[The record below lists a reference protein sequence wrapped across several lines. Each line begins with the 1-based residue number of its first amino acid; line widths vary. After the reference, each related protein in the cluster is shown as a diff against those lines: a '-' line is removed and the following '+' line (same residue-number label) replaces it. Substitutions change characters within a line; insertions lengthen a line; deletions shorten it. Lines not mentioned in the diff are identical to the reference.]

1 MALQT
6 YMYIIYIYVYHVS
19 LALQTS
25 LRAQE
30 AFVNGQKQGVEWEL
44 EHVLRA
50 KAQLQAQLQVCP
62 YVSSYVSSYVSLYA
76 QALCGIH
83 RNNIEL

>member
-1 MALQT
+1 
-6 YMYIIYIYVYHVS
+6 MYIIYIYVYHVS

-62 YVSSYVSSYVSLYA
+62 YVSFICVLICVLICMLEHVLRSKA
-76 QALCGIH
+76 
-83 RNNIEL
+83 